1 MTIRRILAP
10 VTGTD
15 RDAKN
20 SQDART
26 LATAFLVAERF
37 SAHVQ
42 VMFARLNPS
51 EAVPLVG
58 EGMSSSV
65 VDQLMQSAET
75 EWSIRASN
83 ARMAFD
89 ASVEAAGVTIS
100 TTAGEHEKPSAAWHE
115 ATGREEEVVARACHL
130 SDLMVAARP
139 ADGKQDLQWS
149 LTLEAALINGA
160 RPVLLGTGSVPVCI
174 GRRVAIAWRDSAD
187 CTRAVAG
194 AMPFLRSAEGVTV
207 ITAATGRTHPSRAA
221 ELAEFLNWHGIDA
234 EQRQIDVGP
243 EGVGGSL
250 LEACAAVDADLLV
263 MGGYGHS
270 RIREMI
276 LGGVTR
282 YVLTHAG
289 LPVLMAH

>member
-1 MTIRRILAP
+1 MTIKRILAP

-15 RDAKN
+15 RDARN

-42 VMFARLNPS
+42 VLFARLNPS

-75 EWSIRASN
+75 EWSIRAEN
-83 ARMAFD
+83 ARLAF
-89 ASVEAAGVTIS
+89 EAAVGAAGI
-100 TTAGEHEKPSAAWHE
+100 AINPAPGEHKGPSAAWQE
-115 ATGREEEVVARACHL
+115 ALGREEEVVARACHL

-139 ADGKQDLQWS
+139 ADGKNDLQWS

-160 RPVLLGTGSVPVCI
+160 RPVLLGTGAVPSSI

-194 AMPFLRSAEGVTV
+194 AMPILRSAEGVTV
-207 ITAATGRTHPSRAA
+207 ITAATGRTHPSRAV
-221 ELAEFLNWHGIDA
+221 ELAEFLKWHDIDA
-234 EQRQIDVGP
+234 AQRQIDVGP
-243 EGVGGSL
+243 EGVGGSI
-250 LEACAAVDADLLV
+250 LETCASVDADLLV